1 MSSCLSGGARY
12 GLELEIVKSL
22 SSSTITSN
30 SSSLSSSLSESS
42 NSPLAISTRKART
55 PRKRPN
61 QTYNEAAKL
70 LSTANPNL
78 FSPKHLLTKPCKFT
92 SPNENFL
99 CDSTELLLPFR
110 VFDNSG
116 FLLHHPVPEKPN
128 FRNEARIANSHQKSC
143 GSPAENEFHSDFN
156 GYGDDFDAES
166 MLDEEIEE
174 GIDSIMG
181 NLSVENESNAGTYR
195 GQISTCYG
203 YPMGMG
209 FGGNFDS
216 GFGMRIGVRPLRNVD
231 EGEWWRFP
239 TVDVVQ
245 ISPKLNKYPAEKK
258 KKKIERPAAE
268 AKILKSPPKGNS
280 IPKQEERENSIPIAK
295 SGPPPGLLL
304 KLNYDGVAN
313 AWSDRGSPFSEEIP
327 GHESDLHA
335 RLGQIDL
342 FSENG
347 GVREASVLRYKEKR
361 RTRLFSRKIR
371 YQVRKINADRRP
383 RMKGRFV
390 RRPNSPMSEE
400 R

>member
-61 QTYNEAAKL
+61 QTYNEAAKI

-116 FLLHHPVPEKPN
+116 FLLHHPIPEKPN

-231 EGEWWRFP
+231 EGDWWRFP
-239 TVDVVQ
+239 TVVE

-258 KKKIERPAAE
+258 KKEDRKTRRRGKDSEITTEGDFDSQTRR
-268 AKILKSPPKGNS
+268 
-280 IPKQEERENSIPIAK
+280 EREFNS
-295 SGPPPGLLL
+295 
-304 KLNYDGVAN
+304 
-313 AWSDRGSPFSEEIP
+313 
-327 GHESDLHA
+327 HC
-335 RLGQIDL
+335 
-342 FSENG
+342 
-347 GVREASVLRYKEKR
+347 
-361 RTRLFSRKIR
+361 
-371 YQVRKINADRRP
+371 QVRSSSRVASETELRR
-383 RMKGRFV
+383 GRQRLV
-390 RRPNSPMSEE
+390 RPWVPVFRGDSGS
-400 R
+400 

>member
-42 NSPLAISTRKART
+42 NSPLAISTRKPRT

-61 QTYNEAAKL
+61 QTYNEAAKI

-78 FSPKHLLTKPCKFT
+78 FSPKHLLTKPCKF
-92 SPNENFL
+92 SNPNENFL
-99 CDSTELLLPFR
+99 CDSAELLLPFR

-116 FLLHHPVPEKPN
+116 FLLHHPIPEKPG
-128 FRNEARIANSHQKSC
+128 FRNEARIANSRQKLC

-156 GYGDDFDAES
+156 CYGDDFDAES

-181 NLSVENESNAGTYR
+181 KLSVENESNVATYI
-195 GQISTCYG
+195 GQIMTCYG
-203 YPMGMG
+203 YPMGLG
-209 FGGNFDS
+209 FGGKFDS
-216 GFGMRIGVRPLRNVD
+216 GLGMRIGVRPLRNVD
-231 EGEWWRFP
+231 EGDWWRFP
-239 TVDVVQ
+239 PVDVVE

-258 KKKIERPAAE
+258 KKKKIERPVE
-268 AKILKSPPKGNS
+268 AKIPESPKGNS
-280 IPKQEERENSIPIAK
+280 IPKQEEKEHSIPIAK

-304 KLNYDGVAN
+304 KLNYDGVAH

-327 GHESDLHA
+327 GHESDLHV
-335 RLGQIDL
+335 R
-342 FSENG
+342 FSSPAG
-347 GVREASVLRYKEKR
+347 KS
-361 RTRLFSRKIR
+361 
-371 YQVRKINADRRP
+371 
-383 RMKGRFV
+383 
-390 RRPNSPMSEE
+390 NSMEI
-400 R
+400 